1 MKIYNT
7 LTKKVEEIIPHEEGK
22 IKMYTCGPTVYNY
35 AHIGNLRTYIFEDI
49 FEKALRYLG
58 YDVERVMNITDV
70 GHMTSDADEGE
81 DKMLKSAEKE
91 KKTVRELA
99 DFYTEAFFKDFASL
113 NIDKPAIV
121 ERASDHIATY
131 QKMIQKMQ
139 QATQKTV
146 KFTILTLSLSRTRI
160 GRLLLRSTRTKQV
173 LR

>member
-1 MKIYNT
+1 M
-7 LTKKVEEIIPHEEGK
+7 
-22 IKMYTCGPTVYNY
+22 
-35 AHIGNLRTYIFEDI
+35 
-49 FEKALRYLG
+49 G

-99 DFYTEAFFKDFASL
+99 DFIQKHFLKTLLVL

-131 QKMIQKMQ
+131 QKMIQKMLDDGY
-139 QATQKTV
+139 AYSSNGNIYFDVSKCPNYYELPE
-146 KFTILTLSLSRTRI
+146 KIRTIYWL
-160 GRLLLRSTRTKQV
+160 V
-173 LR
+173 